1 MRKIIVK
8 DKSIN
13 IQSIKDEDYIS
24 LTDIAR
30 IKNEDDTNL
39 VISNWLRKIDTI
51 EFLKLWES
59 INNENFKP
67 IDFEGFKS
75 KPGENAFSISS
86 RKWIELTNA
95 IGIKSK
101 PGKYGG
107 GTFAHK
113 DIALEFASWIS
124 PEIKLYIIKEF
135 QRLKYIESEKK
146 EWENKRL
153 LSKINYLLHTDAIKE
168 KLRLVNLSSEQIH
181 YIYASEADLLNVALF
196 GLKAK
201 EWKEKNLD
209 KPGNMRDYA
218 SIIELAILSNIEY
231 YNSLLIKENISQKD
245 RLLILNKE
253 ANRQKELFNRN
264 LNLNNLIE
272 KKNYKNK

>member
-39 VISNWLRKIDTI
+39 VISNWLRKVDTI

-67 IDFEGFKS
+67 IDFEVF
-75 KPGENAFSISS
+75 
-86 RKWIELTNA
+86 
-95 IGIKSK
+95 KSK

-113 DIALEFASWIS
+113 DVALELASWIS

-135 QRLKYIESEKK
+135 KRLKYIESEKK

-153 LSKINYLLHTDAIKE
+153 LSK
-168 KLRLVNLSSEQIH
+168 
-181 YIYASEADLLNVALF
+181 
-196 GLKAK
+196 
-201 EWKEKNLD
+201 
-209 KPGNMRDYA
+209 
-218 SIIELAILSNIEY
+218 
-231 YNSLLIKENISQKD
+231 
-245 RLLILNKE
+245 
-253 ANRQKELFNRN
+253 
-264 LNLNNLIE
+264 
-272 KKNYKNK
+272 

>member
-39 VISNWLRKIDTI
+39 VISNWLRKVDTI

-86 RKWIELTNA
+86 RKWIELTDA

-201 EWKEKNLD
+201 EWKEKNPD
-209 KPGNMRDYA
+209 EPGNMRDYA

-264 LNLNNLIE
+264 LNLNNLLE
-272 KKNYKNK
+272 KKNL

>member
-1 MRKIIVK
+1 MKILNL
-8 DKSIN
+8 SI
-13 IQSIKDEDYIS
+13 S
-24 LTDIAR
+24 R
-30 IKNEDDTNL
+30 
-39 VISNWLRKIDTI
+39 
-51 EFLKLWES
+51 
-59 INNENFKP
+59 
-67 IDFEGFKS
+67 GFKS

-86 RKWIELTNA
+86 RKWIELTDA

-201 EWKEKNLD
+201 EWKEKNPD
-209 KPGNMRDYA
+209 EPGNMRDYA

-245 RLLILNKE
+245 RFLILNKE

-264 LNLNNLIE
+264 LNLNNLLE
-272 KKNYKNK
+272 KKNL